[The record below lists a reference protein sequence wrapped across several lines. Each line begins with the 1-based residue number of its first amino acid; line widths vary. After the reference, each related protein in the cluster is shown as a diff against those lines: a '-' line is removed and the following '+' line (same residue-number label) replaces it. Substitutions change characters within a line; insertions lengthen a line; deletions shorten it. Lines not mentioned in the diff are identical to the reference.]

1 MADDSN
7 DFSRVFSYA
16 VDFYLKRQNLII
28 LFSIPFILATL
39 IVTLVSAPTYMAL
52 GAVFLRTGSIPE
64 LSILDLVIT
73 VLGYAI
79 AVFIISDSIVN
90 INIIIRSKRTL
101 TQIRSDIV
109 EAMGTHATRL
119 FYIYTL
125 LLLLMFIVQLVTYDN
140 PYQSWIYSIFLLVL
154 SFVLFFV
161 APAVVIDHSDTPTA
175 IRRSFAV
182 ALKKPHMVAIWAL
195 FGFVGLSVTEV
206 IANLIFASPFSS
218 YFTLL
223 VNSLFILPFLI
234 VLQTQMYMEKYPLAR

>member
-16 VDFYLKRQNLII
+16 VDFYVKRQNLII

-39 IVTLVSAPTYMAL
+39 IVSIVSAPTYMAL

-64 LSILDLVIT
+64 LSVLDIIIT
-73 VLGYAI
+73 ALGYAL

-90 INIIIRSKRTL
+90 INIIIRSKRTV

-109 EAMGTHATRL
+109 EAVGTHATRL

-125 LLLLMFIVQLVTYDN
+125 LILLMFIVQLVTYDN
-140 PYQSWIYSIFLLVL
+140 PFQSWIYPIFLLVV

-161 APAVVIDHSDTPTA
+161 APAVVIDNSDTPTA

-182 ALKKPHMVAIWAL
+182 AMKKPHMVAIWTLFAFVAL
-195 FGFVGLSVTEV
+195 SITEV
-206 IANLIFASPFSS
+206 FGNLIFSSPFSS

-223 VNSLFILPFLI
+223 VNSLFVLPFLI